1 VPPSTQLYDVA
12 RTHVG
17 GSDAFDQAVA
27 DLAEAYADLSVRD
40 HAALAEAVAIGRV
53 QAETGV

>member
-1 VPPSTQLYDVA
+1 VA